1 MHNSRFK
8 EAFFGVVILVF
19 TWWNVSASKWI
30 VTIAAGLLILHG
42 IACRLCYGPGM
53 MKEEMPATRRKRR

>member
-8 EAFFGVVILVF
+8 EVFLGAVILVF

-30 VTIAAGLLILHG
+30 ITIAAALLVLHG
-42 IACRLCYGPGM
+42 FACMRCYGHGM
-53 MKEEMPATRRKRR
+53 MHEEMPSSRKRR

>member
-8 EAFFGVVILVF
+8 EAFLGAVILVF

-30 VTIAAGLLILHG
+30 ITIAAAVLVLHG
-42 IACRLCYGPGM
+42 LACGRCYGM
-53 MKEEMPATRRKRR
+53 MHEEMPRAKRKKR